1 MSQPPAQ
8 TAATTAAFSFRA
20 SEPDVSFACRID
32 GGAYGPCAPPR
43 TLQGLAIGPHDFA
56 VRARDRAGNTGAPA
70 SARWTVL
77 PPPDTIPPTTSIV
90 SATTAGSDAS
100 FQFTASE
107 SGSTFA
113 CSLDGGPYAACASP
127 HPYSGLVVGAHSFA
141 VRATDAAG
149 NTGAPA
155 THAWTV
161 APPPPPPLPDLIVS
175 VLTKSSFVVTN
186 TGTAAAGPFV
196 VSVTL
201 IGTFTIPGLAAGQSV
216 TRAWSICRVGTIT
229 AIADRGEAV
238 TESNERN
245 NARSIA
251 STC

>member
-1 MSQPPAQ
+1 M
-8 TAATTAAFSFRA
+8 SFRA
-20 SEPDVSFACRID
+20 SEPDVTFACRID
-32 GGAYGPCAPPR
+32 GGAYSPCTPPR
-43 TLQGLAIGPHDFA
+43 TLQGLALGAHDFA

-70 SARWTVL
+70 TARWTVV
-77 PPPDTIPPTTSIV
+77 PPPDTTAPTTTIV
-90 SATTAGSDAS
+90 SATTAGADAS

-107 SGSTFA
+107 SGSTFG
-113 CSLDGGPYAACASP
+113 CSLDGGAFATCSSP
-127 HPYSGLVVGAHSFA
+127 HPYSGLAVGAHTFA

-149 NTGAPA
+149 NTGAAA

-161 APPPPPPLPDLIVS
+161 APPPPPPLPDLIIS

-186 TGTAAAGPFV
+186 SGTAAAGPFV

-229 AIADRGEAV
+229 AVADRGADI